1 MLRIDIKNIPPEGLD
16 LDEALKP
23 AELHIRGAEDYTL
36 EPNGTFRGRVEMRD
50 EDTIAVSGQFQAGLG
65 LVCGRCLEPYR
76 MDVAQ
81 KLELFLIP
89 HREGQDEEDEVE
101 LSERDMVVGYYRDR
115 VIDLG
120 EMFREQL
127 VLGIPMKRVCR
138 EDCKGLCPRCGI
150 NKNRESCECPA
161 VEHEPPDPR
170 LASLGRLLRR

>member
-1 MLRIDIKNIPPEGLD
+1 VLRIDIKDIPPDGLD

-23 AELHIRGAEDYTL
+23 ADLHIQEGDDFKL
-36 EPNGTFRGRVEMRD
+36 EPGGSFRGRVELRD
-50 EDTIAVSGQFQAGLG
+50 EDTVAVSGRLQARLG
-65 LVCGRCLEPYR
+65 LACGRCLEPFPLNV
-76 MDVAQ
+76 DQ
-81 KLELFLIP
+81 KLELFLLP
-89 HREGQDEEDEVE
+89 HREGQEEEDEVE

-161 VEHEPPDPR
+161 GEHEPDPR
-170 LASLGRLLRR
+170 LASLGRLLGR